1 MAFICISFLLLHD
14 NFEIFGILKY
24 WNIGILKSKKMHAI
38 TFQPLK
44 RMSPAELL
52 EFSQLNRD
60 LQCELNANGT
70 VVLRT
75 PFRLRYTSLTNH
87 IVKKLEDWSDKN
99 EEGTVLTTRTGFVL
113 RNGAIRHPSVSW
125 VKNIK
130 MAAQIEHLIEHVPDF
145 FIEYLTESAS
155 LSLSRVR
162 MQEYISNGA
171 RLGWLIDLE
180 NEAVYIF
187 QENKAVETV
196 LGFQEPLLGGEILRG
211 FVLSLKY

>member
-1 MAFICISFLLLHD
+1 
-14 NFEIFGILKY
+14 
-24 WNIGILKSKKMHAI
+24 MHAI

-70 VVLRT
+70 VVLKT
-75 PFRLRYTSLTNH
+75 PFRLRYTNLTNH
-87 IVKKLEDWSDKN
+87 IVKKLEAWNDQN
-99 EEGTVLTTRTGFVL
+99 EGGTVLTSRIGFVL
-113 RNGAIRHPSVSW
+113 KNGAIRHPSVAW
-125 VKNIK
+125 VKNVK

-171 RLGWLIDLE
+171 RLGWLIDLD
-180 NEAVYIF
+180 NETVYVF
-187 QENKAVETV
+187 QENKAVEAIQ
-196 LGFQEPLLGGEILRG
+196 GFQEPLLGGDILRG
-211 FVLSLKY
+211 LVLSLKL